1 MSKDVFAALRCKIT
15 ILEPTYD
22 DNAGDQRLKPIE
34 EWNIVATVWAA
45 YRDLSGR
52 EFFAAR
58 QVQAELTGEF
68 KIRYRK
74 DIKPHYKIKWGER
87 IFEIAAPPRDIDGKR
102 QWLYINVVERV

>member
-1 MSKDVFAALRCKIT
+1 MTPGDLKERIE
-15 ILEPTYD
+15 IREPTYTD
-22 DNAGDQRLKPIE
+22 GDYGDPVLKPPN
-34 EWNIVATVWAA
+34 EWNTVATVWAA

-102 QWLYINVVERV
+102 QWLYINVTERV